1 MKTIGKEQFCELI
14 RIQQVSMYR
23 YALGIL
29 KNPADAEDAVGEAIL
44 KAYARLAQLKNP
56 DRFKAWS
63 MSILVN
69 EIYTMLSRK
78 NRVELSDDMN
88 QYQQQGISSNDRE
101 LWYVVRELPEEF
113 RNVVILYYYDGFQ
126 TKEIA
131 GILKISEGT
140 VKSRLNRARKKLRT
154 ALEGEH

>member
-1 MKTIGKEQFCELI
+1 
-14 RIQQVSMYR
+14 MYR

-88 QYQQQGISSNDRE
+88 QYQQGVSSKDRE

-154 ALEGEH
+154 ALEDEY